1 VYNIQLRIKRL
12 KMMPPAAAAIT
23 VRATLDLLDGQFADF
38 AKGISEGRYALWL
51 GSGIS
56 LHRVPGLW
64 GVVEKVIEFIR
75 ARINHA
81 DSGCKF
87 AKAFQDVLL
96 LANASPNERAA
107 TDSTQLVSEWPFR
120 EAIVGRLVN
129 NYARL
134 LGIMIADEE
143 FDFLVWDAVDVRNT
157 YGNSALQPDVEHLC
171 IAALSLEGAVSEMA
185 SANWDGLIERATA
198 EMTNG
203 NEALQP
209 TVVARPAD
217 LQLQRNRVRL
227 IKFHGCALKATQDPV
242 SFRPWL
248 VARAD
253 QVNGWCGKAKNAPL
267 VTALCGLLNAKPTL
281 MLGLSA
287 QDGNIQH
294 IFQQAANDLAW
305 EIGTPPPS
313 YVFSENEL
321 GFDQQSLLRNVYSA
335 QLTPANT
342 VAVFNAARVQA
353 YAKPL
358 LTALLLD
365 VLCRKLQALI
375 AMAAGPLTEAE
386 RQPLKAGVKALRDGI
401 ATAAEPNVDFVN
413 ALLNRIGRATK
424 LLRVGEIE
432 DPAVRYQAIS
442 ADPVSSLQ
450 ANPDLAASGL
460 QEAAIALG
468 LIGVGLQRGDWMVD
482 AEGLAEDSGLLAV
495 TSCIPGTSRTKVFV
509 TANPY
514 SATKLRAAAHVVDA
528 QAPILIHS
536 KELMMPMA
544 RSPRVPVG
552 RTLVL
557 AAREVSISALISS
570 AASFDDLYDKFRRDL
585 AL

>member
-1 VYNIQLRIKRL
+1 
-12 KMMPPAAAAIT
+12 MAPPAAAAIT
-23 VRATLDLLDGQFADF
+23 VHATLILLDGQFADF
-38 AKGISEGRYALWL
+38 AKGISDGRYALWL

-56 LHRVPGLW
+56 LQRVPGLG

-75 ARINHA
+75 ARIDHT
-81 DSGCKF
+81 DPSCKF
-87 AKAFQDVLL
+87 GKALQDVLL
-96 LANASPNERAA
+96 LANASADERAA
-107 TDSTQLVSEWPFR
+107 TNASQPVSSWLSR

-134 LGIMIADEE
+134 LAITIPDEE
-143 FDFLVWDAVDVRNT
+143 FDFLVWEAVDVRNT
-157 YGNSALQPDVEHLC
+157 YGNPNLEPDVEHLC

-185 SANWDGLIERATA
+185 SANWDCLIERATA

-203 NEALQP
+203 NQSLQP

-217 LQLQRNRVRL
+217 VQLQRNRARL
-227 IKFHGCALKATQDPV
+227 IKFHGCAAKATQDPA

-248 VARAD
+248 VATAD
-253 QVNGWCGKAKNAPL
+253 QVNGWCGKAENAPL
-267 VTALCGLLNAKPTL
+267 LTALRGLLNAKPTL

-321 GFDQQSLLRNVYSA
+321 GFDQQSLLRNVYRN
-335 QLTPANT
+335 QLNPANSA
-342 VAVFNAARVQA
+342 AVFDAARVQA

-365 VLCRKLQALI
+365 VLCRKMQALI
-375 AMAAGPLTEAE
+375 TMAPGPLPEAE
-386 RQPLKAGVKALRDGI
+386 RQPLKAGVKALRDGL
-401 ATAAEPNVDFVN
+401 AMAAQPSVDFVN
-413 ALLNRIGRATK
+413 ALLSRVGRAAK
-424 LLRVGEIE
+424 LLRAGYIE
-432 DPAVRYQAIS
+432 DPAVRYQAVS
-442 ADPVSSLQ
+442 ADPVSGMA

-460 QEAAIALG
+460 QEAAVALG
-468 LIGVGLQRGDWMVD
+468 LIGVGLQRGDWTVD
-482 AEGLAEDSGLLAV
+482 VESIADDSGSLAV
-495 TSCIPGTSRTKVFV
+495 TSSMPGTSRTKVFL

-514 SATKLRAAAHVVDA
+514 SATMLRAGAHVVDT
-528 QAPILIHS
+528 QSPILIQS
-536 KELMMPMA
+536 KELTLPMT
-544 RSPRVPVG
+544 RSPRAPAG
-552 RTLVL
+552 RTLMPT
-557 AAREVSISALISS
+557 AREVSILALLRS
-570 AASFDDLYDKFRRDL
+570 AASFEDLYDKFRRDL

>member
-1 VYNIQLRIKRL
+1 
-12 KMMPPAAAAIT
+12 MAPPAAAVIS

-56 LHRVPGLW
+56 LQRVPGLR

-75 ARINHA
+75 LRIDFA
-81 DSGCKF
+81 DPTCRF
-87 AKAFQDVLL
+87 AKALQDVLL
-96 LANASPNERAA
+96 LANASDDERVA
-107 TDSTQLVSEWPFR
+107 TDASKPVSSWPSR

-134 LGIMIADEE
+134 LAITIPDEE
-143 FDFLVWDAVDVRNT
+143 FDFLVWEAVDVRNT
-157 YGNSALQPDVEHLC
+157 YGDPALQPDVEHLC

-185 SANWDGLIERATA
+185 SANWDCLIERATA

-203 NEALQP
+203 NQSLLP

-217 LQLQRNRVRL
+217 VQLQRNRARL
-227 IKFHGCALKATQDPV
+227 IKFHGCAAKASQDPA

-248 VARAD
+248 VATAD
-253 QVNGWCGKAKNAPL
+253 QVNGWCGKVENAPL
-267 VTALCGLLNAKPTL
+267 LTALRGLLNAKPTL

-287 QDGNIQH
+287 QDSNIQH

-321 GFDQQSLLRNVYSA
+321 GFDQQSLLRNVYRN
-335 QLTPANT
+335 QLNPANT
-342 VAVFNAARVQA
+342 AAVFDAARVQA

-375 AMAAGPLTEAE
+375 AMAPGPLPEVQ
-386 RQPLKAGVKALRDGI
+386 RQPLRAGVTALRDGL
-401 ATAAEPNVDFVN
+401 AMAAQPNVDFVN
-413 ALLNRIGRATK
+413 ALLSRVGRATK
-424 LLRVGEIE
+424 LLRVGHIE
-432 DPAVRYQAIS
+432 DPAVRYQAVS
-442 ADPVSSLQ
+442 ADPVSGLA

-460 QEAAIALG
+460 QEAAVALG
-468 LIGVGLQRGDWMVD
+468 LIGVGLQRGAWMVD
-482 AEGLAEDSGLLAV
+482 VEGLADSSGSFAV
-495 TSCIPGTSRTKVFV
+495 TSSMPGTSRTKVFV

-514 SATKLRAAAHVVDA
+514 SATMLRAGAHVVDS
-528 QAPILIHS
+528 QSPILIQS
-536 KELMMPMA
+536 KELTLPMA
-544 RSPRVPVG
+544 RSPRAPAG
-552 RTLVL
+552 RTLMP
-557 AAREVSISALISS
+557 AAREVSILSLLRS
-570 AASFDDLYDKFRRDL
+570 AASFEDLYDKFRREL

>member
-1 VYNIQLRIKRL
+1 
-12 KMMPPAAAAIT
+12 MTPPAAAVIS
-23 VRATLDLLDGQFADF
+23 VHATLDLLDGQFADF

-56 LHRVPGLW
+56 LQRVPGLW

-75 ARINHA
+75 ARIDHA
-81 DSGCKF
+81 DPDCKF
-87 AKAFQDVLL
+87 AKALQDVLL
-96 LANASPNERAA
+96 LANASADERTA
-107 TDSTQLVSEWPFR
+107 TDASQPVNSWPFR

-134 LGIMIADEE
+134 LAITIPDEE
-143 FDFLVWDAVDVRNT
+143 FDFLVWEAVDVRNT
-157 YGNSALQPDVEHLC
+157 YGDPALQPDVEHLC

-185 SANWDGLIERATA
+185 SANWDCLIERATA

-203 NEALQP
+203 IEALQP

-217 LQLQRNRVRL
+217 LQLQRNRARL
-227 IKFHGCALKATQDPV
+227 IKFHGCAVKAAQDPA

-253 QVNGWCGKAKNAPL
+253 QVNGWCGKAENAPL
-267 VTALCGLLNAKPTL
+267 VTALRGLLNAKPTL

-321 GFDQQSLLRNVYSA
+321 GFDQQSLLRNVYSN

-342 VAVFNAARVQA
+342 AAVFNAARVQA

-375 AMAAGPLTEAE
+375 AIAPGPLTEAE
-386 RQPLKAGVKALRDGI
+386 RQPLKAGVKALRDVL
-401 ATAAEPNVDFVN
+401 ATAAEPSVDFVN

-424 LLRVGEIE
+424 LLRVGQIE
-432 DPAVRYQAIS
+432 DPAVRYQAVS
-442 ADPVSSLQ
+442 ADPVSGLQ

-460 QEAAIALG
+460 QEAAVALG
-468 LIGVGLQRGDWMVD
+468 LIGVGLQRGDWTVD
-482 AEGLAEDSGLLAV
+482 AEGMADDSGSLAV
-495 TSCIPGTSRTKVFV
+495 TGSMPGTSRTKVFV

-514 SATKLRAAAHVVDA
+514 SATMLRAGAHVVDD
-528 QAPILIHS
+528 QTPILIQS
-536 KELMMPMA
+536 KELMLPMT
-544 RSPRVPVG
+544 RSPRAPAG
-552 RTLVL
+552 RTLIP
-557 AAREVSISALISS
+557 AAREVGILALLRS
-570 AASFDDLYDKFRRDL
+570 AASFEDLYEKFRKEL